1 MKLRNVNKVIY
12 TLVIIF
18 VVLSYQTSFSKNYSG
33 TNSHLNDWYELLGI
47 DVKASKELSGDN
59 CFKTIQDQIDKVYK
73 TEFYEKKLKRKD
85 KFDKFHPGINRH
97 RLFFHWGFS
106 IDPCRSAALN
116 EQIKLL
122 KLSDKER
129 TEFCDI
135 FREEQARRN
144 RIMINAVRNCMG
156 LPRTQS
162 SALATL
168 IYNVHI
174 LGDYE
179 TELVGAL
186 ADTNLIHAD
195 NKNAIKRMNF
205 DYNDVKMIFDN
216 LDKAYASALGE
227 KDRAQNIMMVLKR
240 DFPPLLYKRWKNT
253 LGFNDIV
260 LQEPKSSVAN
270 NNPSVVERSMMKLKK
285 FFNF

>member
-1 MKLRNVNKVIY
+1 MKLRNVNKIIY
-12 TLVIIF
+12 VSVIIL
-18 VVLSYQTSFSKNYSG
+18 VVLSYQTSFSKSYSG
-33 TNSHLNDWYELLGI
+33 LNSHLNDWYELLGI
-47 DVKASKELSGDN
+47 NVTASKDLGKDLGGN
-59 CFKTIQDQIDKVYK
+59 CFKTIQNQIDEVYG
-73 TEFYEKKLKRKD
+73 TDFYEKLKNR
-85 KFDKFHPGINRH
+85 FPNFRPGPYRH

-116 EQIKLL
+116 EQIKIL
-122 KLSDKER
+122 KLSNKER

-135 FREEQARRN
+135 FRKEQARRN
-144 RIMINAVRNCMG
+144 RIMINAVSTSMG

-179 TELVGAL
+179 TELVEVL
-186 ADTNLIHAD
+186 ADTKMIHTD

-205 DYNDVKMIFDN
+205 DYNDVKIIFDN
-216 LDKAYASALGE
+216 LDKAYANALGE

-253 LGFNDIV
+253 LGFNNIV

-270 NNPSVVERSMMKLKK
+270 DKPSVVERSMMKLKN
-285 FFNF
+285 FFSF